1 MRFFDPHIRDGQ
13 MEAFFQ
19 SFTDKLK
26 MKCLTITGYDLRK
39 IDIDASAKC
48 SKLEKIKLDMCE
60 LNSAQMSELLK
71 QCAQRTNLKQL
82 NLGFWFNFRQLEL
95 VDPKT
100 FALGVTKIDKVTLN
114 SNRKTYPHMEELLQS
129 IDKETKMKDLT
140 VPGGYL
146 TGVDPDIL
154 AIGVNQL
161 EKVDL
166 SYTHLGKQQ
175 IEKIFQQIMIKTYLK
190 RLDIRGNLD
199 LKYVHNHQKLLE
211 DAKRKIDILI
221 HDIDQ
226 LDSKSKN

>member
-1 MRFFDPHIRDGQ
+1 M
-13 MEAFFQ
+13 
-19 SFTDKLK
+19 
-26 MKCLTITGYDLRK
+26 
-39 IDIDASAKC
+39 
-48 SKLEKIKLDMCE
+48 
-60 LNSAQMSELLK
+60 
-71 QCAQRTNLKQL
+71 
-82 NLGFWFNFRQLEL
+82 
-95 VDPKT
+95 DPKT
-100 FALGVTKIDKVTLN
+100 FALGVTKIYKVTLN
-114 SNRKTYPHMEELLQS
+114 SNRQTYPHMEELLQS

-199 LKYVHNHQKLLE
+199 LKYVHSHQKLLE

-221 HDIDQ
+221 HDID
-226 LDSKSKN
+226 